1 MWDSICRASPRSFPT
16 GNRVARSRA
25 DWSFGAWGL
34 RWGLLSIWLAVNPVL
49 PAGAFSS
56 TSNTEHRQAPE
67 RATSTVHSFR
77 QALPGYRYLF
87 PRDHGSHPAY
97 QTEWWYY
104 TGHLQ
109 AADGRKFGYQLTFF
123 RRGLNRTEQTQEGFT
138 PSQEPSRWR
147 IHDLYLAHFAL
158 TDLAQGQFHYAEK
171 ISREGLGKAGADQ
184 DRLRVWID
192 RWSAVSP
199 VRSEGSAKGSAKE
212 SNAPDGAHHLTAAT
226 EDYGI
231 ELTLSPAKPPAI
243 HGSQGVS
250 RKGSKPEE
258 ASHYYSLTRLS
269 TTGTLTVKGK
279 RIPVTGQSWM
289 DHEFGSGELSSDLV
303 GWDWFSLQLA
313 TGDELMWYRLRRED
327 GQADPASSGT
337 WVGVNG
343 QTMSL
348 TTESIR
354 LDELDRWTS
363 PRSGAR
369 YPSRWRLSSKDL
381 DLVVDIDPLLNDQEL
396 ITRRSTRVT
405 YWEGAVR
412 ITGTLRGKPVAG
424 QGYVELTGYAERYQP
439 AVTP

>member
-1 MWDSICRASPRSFPT
+1 
-16 GNRVARSRA
+16 
-25 DWSFGAWGL
+25 
-34 RWGLLSIWLAVNPVL
+34 LLSIWLAASLVFP
-49 PAGAFSS
+49 GALSFSS
-56 TSNTEHRQAPE
+56 SSNEHRREPE
-67 RATSTVHSFR
+67 RAISKVHSFQ

-109 AADGRKFGYQLTFF
+109 AEDGRRFGYELTFF
-123 RRGLNRTEQTQEGFT
+123 RRGLNRIEQTREGFA

-147 IHDLYLAHFAL
+147 IHNLYLAHFAL

-199 VRSEGSAKGSAKE
+199 LRSEGSAGGSTEGLAKGSAKE

-269 TTGTLTVKGK
+269 TTGTLMVKGE

-289 DHEFGSGELSSDLV
+289 DHEFGSGELSSELV

-313 TGDELMWYRLRRED
+313 SGDELMWYRLRRED

-337 WVGVNG
+337 WVGADG
-343 QTMSL
+343 QTMPL
-348 TTESIR
+348 ATESIR
-354 LDELDRWTS
+354 LDELERWTS
-363 PRSGAR
+363 PQSGAR
-369 YPSRWRLSSKDL
+369 YPSRWRLSSKAL
-381 DLVVDIDPLLNDQEL
+381 DLVVDIDPLLGDQEL

-412 ITGTLRGKPVAG
+412 ITGTLGGKSVVG

-439 AVTP
+439 AVPP